1 MLYRRESSFRAT
13 QIGDAD
19 ELMQEL
25 FNASFALKSLDQNN
39 FKDNSI
45 LADQAIP
52 SSQAVDV
59 TRSLTVGQKNGTL
72 LSAVLTGLDVT
83 TDTGNWVTSSN
94 ALSIQTVGNLRVRLY
109 TYGQLLFVGGTGD
122 VARIGVRFMVD
133 GSPGAAMFTHNM
145 FRPPATFA
153 RIGWSLSEE
162 VLLGPGR
169 HEIRLQAR
177 NSSDGGGVIKD
188 VYNGTFHQATV
199 MAIGYRL

>member
-25 FNASFALKSLDQNN
+25 FNATFVLKNLDQNN
-39 FKDNSI
+39 FKDASI
-45 LADQAIP
+45 LADRAIP

-72 LSAVLTGLDVT
+72 LSAVLTGLDVSS
-83 TDTGNWVTSSN
+83 DPSNWVTSSN
-94 ALSIQTVGNLRVRLY
+94 ALSIQTVGNLRVKLY
-109 TYGQLLFVGGTGD
+109 TYGQHLSVAGD
-122 VARIGVRFMVD
+122 VSRLDVRLLID
-133 GSPGAAMFTHNM
+133 GSPGGAMFTHNM
-145 FRPPATFA
+145 FRPSGSA
-153 RIGWSLSEE
+153 RIGWSLSEN

-169 HEIRLQAR
+169 HDIRVQTR
-177 NSSDGGGVIKD
+177 DSSDTVGLVKD
-188 VYNGTFHQATV
+188 TYNGTSHQATI